1 MNADQQVTH
10 TLNFRR
16 APLAKRTDLTW
27 NMYATQEVEYQVSI
41 VRDILDIKNPS
52 LARACSKYADK
63 NAKSGIKRL
72 VVIDKKVEEIYGEKF
87 KAYFA
92 HWNFDIRWKVISGDE
107 INKNVEST
115 IQVAEAMAEAGLLR
129 RGEVVIGIGGGVL
142 LDVVG
147 FAASLYRRGI
157 PYLRIPT
164 TLMGQIDAGIGIKT
178 GINHGEH
185 KNRLG
190 TYFAPASALI
200 DPSFLK
206 SLSQRHI
213 SNGVAEIIKMALIK
227 DKHLFELLEMMSSH
241 LTPEAFSSED
251 CAIKEIITR
260 SIAGMLAELEPNLWE
275 AELARCVDY
284 GHTFSPSL
292 ELLANPVLLHGEAV
306 AIDMALCVVLAH
318 GRGLLSAEET
328 ERAISLIQK
337 SGLPVSHPVF
347 NLALL
352 EEALID
358 TIKHRDGL
366 QRIPLSDG
374 IGNVVFAND
383 IAQDE
388 LAAALAFLGNF
399 EKSVRGEVAA

>member
-1 MNADQQVTH
+1 MNENQQLSN
-10 TLNFRR
+10 TLSFRR
-16 APLAKRTDLTW
+16 APLAKSTDLTW
-27 NMYATQEVEYQVSI
+27 HMHAIQEVEYQVSI
-41 VRDILDIKNPS
+41 VRDILNLKNPS
-52 LARACSKYADK
+52 LARACAKHVDK
-63 NAKSGIKRL
+63 NLKASIKRL
-72 VVIDKKVEEIYGEKF
+72 VVIDKKVDEIYGERF
-87 KAYFA
+87 KAYFS

-115 IQVAEAMAEAGLLR
+115 ILVAEAMADAGLLR

-147 FAASLYRRGI
+147 FASSLYRRGI

-178 GINHGEH
+178 GINHGDH

-190 TYFAPASALI
+190 TYFAPTSALI

-206 SLSQRHI
+206 SLNQRHI

-227 DKHLFELLEMMSSH
+227 DKPLFELLEMMSPH

-251 CAIKEIITR
+251 CAMKEIITR

-275 AELARCVDY
+275 AELARCVDF

-306 AIDMALCVVLAH
+306 AVDMALCVALAH
-318 GRGLLSAEET
+318 GRGLLTAEET

-337 SGLPVSHPVF
+337 SGLPISNPIF

-352 EEALID
+352 EEALVD

-374 IGNVVFAND
+374 IGNVAFVND
-383 IAQDE
+383 ITRDE
-388 LAAALAFLGNF
+388 LAVALAFLESR
-399 EKSVRGEVAA
+399 EKLLSGEVAA

>member
-1 MNADQQVTH
+1 MNENQQLSN
-10 TLNFRR
+10 TLSFRR
-16 APLAKRTDLTW
+16 APLAKSTDLTW
-27 NMYATQEVEYQVSI
+27 HMHATQEVEYQVSI
-41 VRDILDIKNPS
+41 VRDILNLKNPS
-52 LARACSKYADK
+52 LARACAKHVDK
-63 NAKSGIKRL
+63 NLKASIKRL
-72 VVIDKKVEEIYGEKF
+72 VVIDKKVDEIYGEKF
-87 KAYFA
+87 KAYFS

-115 IQVAEAMAEAGLLR
+115 ILVAEAMADAGLLR

-147 FAASLYRRGI
+147 FASSLYRRGI

-178 GINHGEH
+178 GINHGDH

-190 TYFAPASALI
+190 TYFAPTSALI

-206 SLSQRHI
+206 SLNQRHI

-227 DKHLFELLEMMSSH
+227 DKPLFELLEMMSLH

-251 CAIKEIITR
+251 CAMKEIITR

-275 AELARCVDY
+275 AELARCVDF

-306 AIDMALCVVLAH
+306 AVDMALCVALAH
-318 GRGLLSAEET
+318 GRGLLTAEET

-337 SGLPVSHPVF
+337 SGLPTSNPVF

-352 EEALID
+352 EEALVD

-374 IGNVVFAND
+374 IGNVAFVND
-383 IAQDE
+383 ITRDE
-388 LAAALAFLGNF
+388 LAVALAFLESR
-399 EKSVRGEVAA
+399 EKLLSGEVAA

>member
-1 MNADQQVTH
+1 MNENQQLSN
-10 TLNFRR
+10 TLSFRR
-16 APLAKRTDLTW
+16 APLAKSTDLTW
-27 NMYATQEVEYQVSI
+27 HMHATQEVEYQVSI
-41 VRDILDIKNPS
+41 VRDILNLKNPS
-52 LARACSKYADK
+52 LARACAKHVDK
-63 NAKSGIKRL
+63 NLKASIKRL
-72 VVIDKKVEEIYGEKF
+72 VVIDKKVDEIYGEKF
-87 KAYFA
+87 KAYFS

-115 IQVAEAMAEAGLLR
+115 ILVAEAMADAGLLR

-147 FAASLYRRGI
+147 FASSLYRRGI

-178 GINHGEH
+178 GINHGDH

-190 TYFAPASALI
+190 TYFAPTSALI

-206 SLSQRHI
+206 SLNQRHI

-227 DKHLFELLEMMSSH
+227 DKPLFELLEMMSLH

-251 CAIKEIITR
+251 CAMKEIITR

-275 AELARCVDY
+275 AELARCVDF

-306 AIDMALCVVLAH
+306 AVDMALCVALAH
-318 GRGLLSAEET
+318 GRGLLTAEET

-337 SGLPVSHPVF
+337 SGLPTSNPVF

-352 EEALID
+352 EEALVD

-366 QRIPLSDG
+366 QRIPLTDG
-374 IGNVVFAND
+374 IGNVAFVND
-383 IAQDE
+383 ITRDE
-388 LAAALAFLGNF
+388 LAVALAFLESRENLL
-399 EKSVRGEVAA
+399 SGEVAA

>member
-63 NAKSGIKRL
+63 NTKSGIKRL
-72 VVIDKKVEEIYGEKF
+72 VVIDKKVDEIYGEKF

-178 GINHGEH
+178 GINHGDH

-227 DKHLFELLEMMSSH
+227 DKQLFELLEMMSSS

-251 CAIKEIITR
+251 CAMKEIITR

-306 AIDMALCVVLAH
+306 AIDMALCVALAH

-328 ERAISLIQK
+328 ERSISLIQK

>member
-1 MNADQQVTH
+1 MNTNLPSSNSAY
-10 TLNFRR
+10 FR
-16 APLAKRTDLTW
+16 APLAENTDLTW
-27 NMYATQEVEYQVSI
+27 HMHAIQEVDYQVSI
-41 VRDILDIKNPS
+41 VKDILNPRNPS
-52 LARACSKYADK
+52 LARACAKHADR
-63 NAKSGIKRL
+63 NIKSSIKRL
-72 VVIDKKVEEIYGEKF
+72 VVIDKKVDELYGEKF
-87 KAYFA
+87 RNYFS

-115 IQVAEAMAEAGLLR
+115 ILVAEAMAEAGLLR

-147 FAASLYRRGI
+147 FASSLYRRGI
-157 PYLRIPT
+157 PYIRIPT
-164 TLMGQIDAGIGIKT
+164 TLMGQIDAGIGVKT
-178 GINHGEH
+178 GINHGDY

-200 DPSFLK
+200 DPLFLN

-227 DKHLFELLEMMSSH
+227 DKTLFELLEAMSSH

-251 CAIKEIITR
+251 GAMKEIITR

-275 AELARCVDY
+275 AELERCVDY

-292 ELLANPVLLHGEAV
+292 ELIANPALLHGEAV
-306 AIDMALCVVLAH
+306 AIDMALCIALAS
-318 GRGLLSAEET
+318 GRGLLTDDET
-328 ERAISLIQK
+328 NRALSLIQK
-337 SGLPVSHPVF
+337 SGLQLSHPVF

-352 EEALID
+352 EKALID
-358 TIKHRDGL
+358 TVKHRDGM

-383 IAQDE
+383 ITRDE
-388 LAAALAFLGNF
+388 LADALVFIESR
-399 EKSVRGEVAA
+399 EKSVSGEVAA